1 MRRRRPGDADL
12 VLLLSTYDLG
22 RQPIGLAMATAWL
35 RRAGIETRACDLAV
49 DRLPA
54 DALDGVT
61 FVALSLPMHTA
72 TRLAL
77 PVIRAL
83 RTRLPDVPFCAFGLY
98 APLNEPRLRDE
109 GVQVVLGPEC
119 EQALVA
125 AARAVTSRVPGP
137 TAAAPPPLAAGARLA
152 ALVPDRRGLPPL
164 DRYARIV
171 WPDGR
176 EGIAGVAESTRGC
189 KHRCRHCPIVPV
201 YDGRFVAVP
210 AEVVLEDI
218 RAQVAQGATHI
229 TFADPDFFN
238 GPTHAMRLVTA
249 LHDEWPALTYDA
261 TIKVEHLRAQ
271 DALLP
276 TLVGTG
282 CAFVTT
288 AVESLDDDVLARLE
302 KGHTRADVEAVVAR
316 SQALGLVLVPTF
328 LAFTPWTTLDG
339 YRHFLDQV
347 DDLGLALHVAP
358 VQWTLRLLVTQRSRL
373 LELDDI
379 RAVAGPFDPAT
390 LTHPWIHPD
399 ARVDAL
405 QRAVMSRAG
414 VAQQEP
420 RATTFAAIRA
430 LAERA
435 AGRVETRPVP
445 RVARAAIPYLTEP
458 WYC

>member
-1 MRRRRPGDADL
+1 
-12 VLLLSTYDLG
+12 LLSTYDLG

-35 RRAGIETRACDLAV
+35 QRAGIETRACDLAV

-61 FVALSLPMHTA
+61 LVALSLPMHTA

-83 RTRLPDVPFCAFGLY
+83 RARVPEVPLCAFGLY

-119 EQALVA
+119 EDALVD
-125 AARAVTSRVPGP
+125 AARWAGSRVGRP
-137 TAAAPPPLAAGARLA
+137 AVAAPPTLATRARHA

-164 DRYARIV
+164 ERYARIV

-176 EGIAGVAESTRGC
+176 EGLAGVAESTRGC

-210 AEVVLEDI
+210 AEIVLADI
-218 RAQVAQGATHI
+218 RTQVAGGATHI

-261 TIKVEHLRAQ
+261 TIKVEHLRAH

-276 TLVGTG
+276 TLVATG

-288 AVESLDDDVLARLE
+288 AVESLDDDVLGQLE

-316 SQALGLVLVPTF
+316 CQALGLVLVPTF

-339 YRHFLDQV
+339 YRQFLDDV
-347 DDLGLALHVAP
+347 AGLGLALHVAP

-379 RAVAGPFDPAT
+379 RAVVGPFDPAT
-390 LTHPWIHPD
+390 LTHPWRHPD
-399 ARVDAL
+399 PRVDAL
-405 QRAVMSRAG
+405 QQVVMTRAG
-414 VAQQEP
+414 VAPQEP

-435 AGRVETRPVP
+435 AGRVETNQPP
-445 RVARAAIPYLTEP
+445 LVARSAIPYLTEP

>member
-1 MRRRRPGDADL
+1 
-12 VLLLSTYDLG
+12 
-22 RQPIGLAMATAWL
+22 MATAWL

-61 FVALSLPMHTA
+61 LVAVSLPMHTA

-83 RTRLPDVPFCAFGLY
+83 RARRPDVPLCAFGLY
-98 APLNEPRLRDE
+98 APLNERRLCDE

-119 EQALVA
+119 EDALVA
-125 AARAVTSRVPGP
+125 AARAAMSPVASPA
-137 TAAAPPPLAAGARLA
+137 AAAPPALAARTRLA

-164 DRYARIV
+164 ERYARIV

-176 EGIAGVAESTRGC
+176 EGIAGAAESTRGC

-210 AEVVLEDI
+210 AEVVLADI

-249 LHDEWPALTYDA
+249 MHAEWPALTYDA
-261 TIKVEHLRAQ
+261 TIKVEHLRAH

-276 TLVGTG
+276 TLVETG

-316 SQALGLVLVPTF
+316 SRALGLVLVPTF

-339 YRHFLDQV
+339 YRQFLDDV
-347 DDLGLALHVAP
+347 EGLALALHVAP
-358 VQWTLRLLVTQRSRL
+358 VQWTLRLLVTERSRL

-390 LTHPWIHPD
+390 LTHPWRHPD

-405 QRAVMSRAG
+405 QRVVMTRAG

-430 LAERA
+430 LAEQA
-435 AGRVETRPVP
+435 AGRVETRPAP
-445 RVARAAIPYLTEP
+445 LVARSAIPYLTEP

>member
-1 MRRRRPGDADL
+1 
-12 VLLLSTYDLG
+12 
-22 RQPIGLAMATAWL
+22 MATAWL
-35 RRAGIETRACDLAV
+35 QRAGIETRACDLAV
-49 DRLPA
+49 ERLPA
-54 DALDGVT
+54 DALAGVT
-61 FVALSLPMHTA
+61 LVALSLPMHTA

-83 RTRLPDVPFCAFGLY
+83 RARLPEVPLCAFGLY
-98 APLNEPRLRDE
+98 APLNEPRLRAE

-119 EQALVA
+119 EDALVA
-125 AARAVTSRVPGP
+125 AARAAMS
-137 TAAAPPPLAAGARLA
+137 AAVAPPTLVARARLA

-164 DRYARIV
+164 DRYARVV

-176 EGIAGVAESTRGC
+176 QGIAGVAESTRGC

-210 AEVVLEDI
+210 AEVVLADI
-218 RAQVAQGATHI
+218 RAQVAEGATHI

-261 TIKVEHLRAQ
+261 TIKVEHLRAH

-316 SQALGLVLVPTF
+316 SQSLGLVLVPTF

-339 YRHFLDQV
+339 YRQFLDEV

-379 RAVAGPFDPAT
+379 QAVAGPFDPAT

-399 ARVDAL
+399 PRVDAL

-420 RATTFAAIRA
+420 RSTTFAAIRA

-435 AGRVETRPVP
+435 AGRVETRPAP
-445 RVARAAIPYLTEP
+445 LVARAAIPYLTEP